1 RGAVLVEFGAL
12 GLLAATLAVT
22 AAAVIGAVVGK
33 QAFGIALTPDW
44 LRLLLG
50 GAFGLALSLL
60 AGWSGTRRILST
72 PPALALRSE

>member
-1 RGAVLVEFGAL
+1 
-12 GLLAATLAVT
+12 
-22 AAAVIGAVVGK
+22 IGAVVGK